1 MEIVLISQ
9 VLLLP
14 FTLNFVNMAGGVGIV
29 QAHSP
34 IYQLLVLWG
43 HQLILCICLVVVTIS
58 LYKKNKSGVVG
69 GEDKPSS
76 SGLPGYMKTIA
87 YEDAYMIILFISA
100 FGLIFLPEV
109 IYIKDIY
116 GITYQRAN
124 TMFKFT
130 FQSFIM
136 MGIAAGYVV
145 VRLINVITRT
155 YGKALASVGMAIVIG
170 LPMMFPFYAI
180 KGYYGNIFKE
190 NYKGLNGERFLESR
204 YADDYYAVQ
213 WLKDNVDGQPVVLEA
228 AGDAYTDY
236 ERISALTGL
245 PTVVGWGGHEWL
257 WRGGYDKVGA
267 RVEDVRLIYES
278 DDIDETLRLIRKYGV
293 SYIVIGQL
301 EKDKYE
307 NIDIEKL
314 TSLGNT
320 IFTSTETII
329 VKVD

>member
-1 MEIVLISQ
+1 
-9 VLLLP
+9 
-14 FTLNFVNMAGGVGIV
+14 
-29 QAHSP
+29 
-34 IYQLLVLWG
+34 
-43 HQLILCICLVVVTIS
+43 
-58 LYKKNKSGVVG
+58 
-69 GEDKPSS
+69 
-76 SGLPGYMKTIA
+76 MKTIA
-87 YEDAYMIILFISA
+87 FEDAYMVILFISA

-130 FQSFIM
+130 YQSFMM

-145 VRLINVITRT
+145 IRLVSTVTRT
-155 YGKALASVGMAIVIG
+155 YGKFLASVGMAIVIG

-180 KGYYGNIFKE
+180 EGYYGNILKGT
-190 NYKGLNGERFLESR
+190 YKGLDGEAFLESR

-213 WLKDNVDGQPVVLEA
+213 WLKDNVKGQPVVLEA

-245 PTVVGWGGHEWL
+245 PTIVGWGGHEWL
-257 WRGGYDKVGA
+257 WRGGYDKVGV

-278 DDIDETLRLIRKYGV
+278 DDMDETLRLIRKYGV

-301 EKDKYE
+301 ENEKYA
-307 NIDIEKL
+307 NINIEKFN
-314 TSLGNT
+314 SIGQRV
-320 IFTSTETII
+320 FTSVETTII
-329 VKVD
+329 KVD